1 MNFALSSTESTLL
14 WQLGAILLSVLAT
27 LATRHWLTLLGPWLA
42 RRRLTLQARYLTES
56 RRTVA
61 FGGDGS
67 GAMGLKPESVIL
79 SRLGLPEWVTLNHL
93 RVAAASWPLLGFV
106 AGVPWVIVVS
116 VAGLSSIMAH
126 SWLASRW
133 TKFVTSIEADLG
145 PLSGRLYA
153 TLSLTESTSLAL
165 VRALEALPPGT
176 PTRMWME
183 RLATGLET
191 EGPPF
196 LLAALPNAQ
205 QISPS
210 LALLVLQLERCVQA
224 GGKAHAE
231 AFLAASDR
239 LAGVLDARATV
250 SAKAG
255 KARGTVTMFLIM
267 LAIMS
272 AYMMSS
278 PNMREGFQSPIAQI
292 AIGASLIVMLIGY
305 LIIQGMIREALLA

>member
-1 MNFALSSTESTLL
+1 MDINLSTTESRLL
-14 WQLGAILLSVLAT
+14 WQLGAILLAVLA
-27 LATRHWLTLLGPWLA
+27 AVAVRQWLNLLGSWLA
-42 RRRLTLQARYLTES
+42 RRRVTLQARYLTES
-56 RRTVA
+56 RRTVT
-61 FGGDGS
+61 FGNTEGP
-67 GAMGLKPESVIL
+67 MEMNPENVIL
-79 SRLGLPEWVTLNHL
+79 ARLGLPEWVQVRHL
-93 RVAAASWPLLGFV
+93 RLAAALWPALGLL
-106 AGVPWVIVVS
+106 AGVPIVIVVAI
-116 VAGLSSIMAH
+116 AGLSSVMVH

-153 TLSLTESTSLAL
+153 TLSLTESTALAL
-165 VRALEALPPGT
+165 ARALEALPPGT
-176 PTRMWME
+176 ASRLWME

-196 LLAALPNAQ
+196 LLAALPAAQ
-205 QISPS
+205 RVSPS

-231 AFLAASDR
+231 SFLAASDR

-250 SAKAG
+250 GAKAA

-267 LAIMS
+267 LSLMS

-278 PNMREGFQSPIAQI
+278 PNMREGFDSPISQI
-292 AIGASLIVMLIGY
+292 AIGVSLLVMLVGY